1 MKRKPTQDL
10 HEFVIDIKRVF
21 SQADIDDDE
30 RRRLCRQYFVQG
42 LGDRVQRKFID
53 RKYYEKG
60 YVKTALDL
68 AVKNIEV
75 SHLKEKASET
85 PAPQET
91 EVKILNLVKPGH
103 V

>member
-53 RKYYEKG
+53 WKDYEKG

-68 AVKNIEV
+68 AVKHIEV

-91 EVKILNLVKPGH
+91 EVKILVLVKPGD